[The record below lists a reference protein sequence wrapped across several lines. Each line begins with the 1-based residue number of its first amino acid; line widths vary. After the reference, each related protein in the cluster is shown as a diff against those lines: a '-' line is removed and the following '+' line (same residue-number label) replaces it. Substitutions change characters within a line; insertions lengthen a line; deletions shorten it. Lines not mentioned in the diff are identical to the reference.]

1 MFTDPAEP
9 DHEVRADATWLTSR
23 WSCLFGAG
31 CPGIVVDRPA
41 DGCCT
46 HGAFLA
52 DSADLR
58 RVRIAASELTPDI
71 WQQAGAGAR
80 GVTTRDEL
88 DGEARWRT
96 RRVAGA
102 CIFLNAADFPGGSGC
117 ALHLLA
123 LRTQRHP
130 MQTKPDVCWQLPIR
144 LERHRRT
151 TPDGRT
157 LRVSAVSEFDRAAWG
172 PGGRELSWWCT
183 DSPAAHH
190 ASTPLYERYSAELTA
205 LLGAPAYAELA
216 RLCADM
222 RAGHPPAHPGSPA
235 AGGPPT
241 PTGAGAPAA
250 RSRRAGRR
258 RAADSAPTQAS
269 NL

>member
-31 CPGIVVDRPA
+31 CQGIVVDRPN

-58 RVRIAASELTPDI
+58 RVRKAASELTPDI
-71 WQQAGAGAR
+71 WQQAGPGGR

-88 DGEARWRT
+88 DGDPRWRT
-96 RRVAGA
+96 RQVAGA
-102 CIFLNAADFPGGSGC
+102 CIFLNAADFPGGAGC

-123 LRTQRHP
+123 QRTQRHP
-130 MQTKPDVCWQLPIR
+130 MRTKPDVCWQLPIR
-144 LERHRRT
+144 LERYRRT
-151 TPDGRT
+151 TPDRRT
-157 LRVSAVSEFDRAAWG
+157 LRVSEVGEFDRAAWG
-172 PGGRELSWWCT
+172 PGGHELSWWCT
-183 DSPAAHH
+183 DSPAAHR
-190 ASTPLYERYSAELTA
+190 APTPLYERYSAELTA

-216 RLCADM
+216 RLCADIL
-222 RAGHPPAHPGSPA
+222 AGHPPAHPGTPTPAGPPLPAGTGAQPASRERRGRRQA
-235 AGGPPT
+235 AGS
-241 PTGAGAPAA
+241 APA
-250 RSRRAGRR
+250 
-258 RAADSAPTQAS
+258 QAS